1 MLNLSILK
9 AIIRHAKTHTLKM
22 CPLLTVLDVPYGRK
36 GIRFNHGT
44 HCLLTLGI
52 LALSLGLFTLVPG
65 GAVCACILGWNL
77 YTVAPSPLPLGL
89 VS

>member
-22 CPLLTVLDVPYGRK
+22 CHMLTVVDVPYGRK

-52 LALSLGLFTLVPG
+52 LALSLGLFTLVRG
-65 GAVCACILGWNL
+65 SALWACISGVGTCTQL
-77 YTVAPSPLPLGL
+77 LPVLSL
-89 VS
+89 